1 MARTRRLHRS
11 GSSGLRSPILKRHPN
26 LKSPSACG
34 WSRHDSL
41 RRFLHGMRAKTEV
54 DMFFKSKAP
63 EKDRNTAANTAEVIE
78 RMVQQQ
84 HSVVEQVAA
93 SPPVPALRAGK
104 IKEVEMLNSTKSGVP
119 EKDKNAAANAAE
131 VMGRTVQ
138 PHDQTWARS
147 ELTKAGTASC
157 IGSDMSIVG
166 KIECEGPAQ
175 AHPGHIATRPAQ
187 EAFALLTEV
196 LAPADKCELEAA
208 E

>member
-41 RRFLHGMRAKTEV
+41 RRFLHCMRAKTEV

-63 EKDRNTAANTAEVIE
+63 EKDRNAAANTAEVIE

-93 SPPVPALRAGK
+93 SPPVPALRAGE
-104 IKEVEMLNSTKSGVP
+104 IKEVEMLNNTKSGVP

-131 VMGRTVQ
+131 VMGGRCS
-138 PHDQTWARS
+138 R
-147 ELTKAGTASC
+147 
-157 IGSDMSIVG
+157 M
-166 KIECEGPAQ
+166 
-175 AHPGHIATRPAQ
+175 TRPGRGQ
-187 EAFALLTEV
+187 T
-196 LAPADKCELEAA
+196 DKSGNGFLHRLRHVD
-208 E
+208 